1 MLLAISWFFGRAT
14 SFYVVDKL
22 TVAQEVKR
30 EANSKDVLQIL
41 AL

>member
-14 SFYVVDKL
+14 FYVVDKL

-30 EANSKDVLQIL
+30 EVNSKEVLQIL